1 MKARY
6 SWVKA
11 VATLSDTAGQVERWT
26 APAFNQTAQP
36 ESRLSSEDVEA
47 LARAQGFQLGKTE
60 GLAEGRAQ
68 ADELIRMLHQLVE
81 QMASPFRAQQEVITR
96 ELAQLAVTLARQIV
110 RRELQLDS
118 SMVSAS
124 VDEALATL
132 YELEGEVVLFINP
145 HDAALV
151 RELEPQVLAETP
163 WRVVEDS
170 SIGVGGCQVKTANS
184 FVDASVERQME
195 SVFGQLLAQAEVVA
209 QS

>member
-1 MKARY
+1 
-6 SWVKA
+6 
-11 VATLSDTAGQVERWT
+11 
-26 APAFNQTAQP
+26 
-36 ESRLSSEDVEA
+36 
-47 LARAQGFQLGKTE
+47 
-60 GLAEGRAQ
+60 
-68 ADELIRMLHQLVE
+68 
-81 QMASPFRAQQEVITR
+81 
-96 ELAQLAVTLARQIV
+96 
-110 RRELQLDS
+110 
-118 SMVSAS
+118 
-124 VDEALATL
+124 
-132 YELEGEVVLFINP
+132 LEGEVVLFINP